1 MGNQTLCSS
10 WRLVKFEPATLFYV
24 SLVFGLV
31 ACSNGPSVDV
41 EIRDTTPYHVFQSGK
56 PFSFDILMTIISGE
70 SPEGLGYQWRDFR
83 GNPLGPV
90 LSIAGGVLT
99 TVSSPSATPQP
110 GYYGLTFVA
119 DDSSVTFNAS
129 SGSRKEIGFVVLPD
143 QSITDRKFAPESPFG
158 ITHADLDDPYIS
170 TWVKTLTWNTTAS
183 KWWNGEMARRRD
195 AGLQELPIVSGD
207 GWVSDDSVAVPA
219 DFLAALE
226 DKFRAYISADRA
238 IEHWELGREENLS
251 SRFEQRAY
259 FANLESK
266 AKVIRRASTDA
277 TPNLRLL
284 YQIGGRSLGDAK
296 AFFASAAVDDFDIF
310 APHPYAWPDFPTPEM
325 WLESYIAKQRDAMRQ
340 HGVDFPI
347 WFTEIG
353 APQNDAGVSR
363 MLSGS
368 KRVRGQ
374 SRDENAAFLI
384 KTHVISLAMG
394 IQKIFWYNYVDRGPS
409 TTDVEDHFGLFDFWE
424 FPKPSYAAYVN
435 MVNCIGGKS
444 FEDRRNLSGDIH
456 VYEFSD
462 GDRRCIVVWT
472 YPEATKTVSLASI
485 LAAPNENNVTRV
497 MNTVGTPLKFST
509 DVVIDGFPIFLTA
522 SVSAVAPRTLPVN
535 RAPE

>member
-1 MGNQTLCSS
+1 MANHTLGASC
-10 WRLVKFEPATLFYV
+10 RLSILMPATFFCACLI
-24 SLVFGLV
+24 FGV
-31 ACSNGPSVDV
+31 AACSNGPSVNV
-41 EIRDTTPYHVFQSGK
+41 EIRDTTPFHVFQSGE
-56 PFSFDILMTIISGE
+56 PFSFNILMTITSGE
-70 SPEGLGYQWRDFR
+70 APEGLGYQWSDFR

-90 LSIAGGVLT
+90 LSIADGVLT

-129 SGSRKEIGFVVLPD
+129 SGSRKEIGFVVLSD

-170 TWVKTLTWNTTAS
+170 TWAKTLTWNTTAS

-195 AGLQELPIVSGD
+195 AGFQELPIVSGD

-226 DKFRAYISADRA
+226 DKFRAYISADPA

-266 AKVIRRASTDA
+266 AKAIRRASTDA

-296 AFFASAAVDDFDIF
+296 AFFASTAVDDFDIF
-310 APHPYAWPDFPTPEM
+310 APHPYAWPDFPTPET

-353 APQNDAGVSR
+353 APQNDADVSR

-394 IQKIFWYNYVDRGPS
+394 VQKIFWYNYVDRGPS
-409 TTDVEDHFGLFDFWE
+409 TTDVEDHFGLFDFWG

-435 MVNCIGGKS
+435 MVNCIGGMN
-444 FEDRRNLSGDIH
+444 FGGRRNLSGDIH

-462 GDRRCIVVWT
+462 GDRRCIIVWT

-485 LAAPNENNVTRV
+485 LAAPNESNVTRV

-522 SVSAVAPRTLPVN
+522 SVGTVAPRTLPVN